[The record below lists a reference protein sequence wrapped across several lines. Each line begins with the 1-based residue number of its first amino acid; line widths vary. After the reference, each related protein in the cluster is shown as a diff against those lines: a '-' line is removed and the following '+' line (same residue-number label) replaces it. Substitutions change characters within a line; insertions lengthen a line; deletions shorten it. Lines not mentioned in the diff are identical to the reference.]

1 MSRANGQT
9 SEVVASFLF
18 EEVLTDPEK
27 AAIQDLIGVS
37 PSGDVDAVVAE
48 VAKRILYD
56 PALDNVVGTDPDSLR
71 TVATVD
77 LPTNSIHAI
86 NLGSQLDFYRLRV
99 GAPTGP
105 SPEQVLPLD
114 YATSGKYWKLHAVP
128 RLPLVLSGV
137 PEDGAFAIKAIGT
150 VNFNNVPVDGDEL
163 IIDDRAY
170 VWRDSPAISGDIPI
184 GIDADA
190 SSVNLTTIIDDGD
203 ALNIPHA
210 TVSVYLP
217 LAVTGTVLLQFNVA
231 GTVGNSTPLSGDSVD
246 LQYIPFNGG
255 TEAVTGTPAEYIGQN
270 AIFGSRVWFCSNLS
284 PYAWVELVTEA
295 ALTPLVLDASPE
307 NAGEGL
313 TITGTLTSNGSTPV
327 VFPELLIDDEVFGK
341 ASFNDNPGGVS
352 LNSCY
357 WTGTEWELTYNG
369 GDAIWHSS
377 DDVATPDL
385 CTTWIPQGAATGTP
399 IITLPS
405 GTPATFLGQ
414 DAIVNEESFYKNVR
428 LSPVKWVGPFP
439 A

>member
-270 AIFGSRVWFCSNLS
+270 AIFGSRNWFCSDLE
-284 PYAWVELVTEA
+284 PFAWVELTQ
-295 ALTPLVLDASPE
+295 DIS
-307 NAGEGL
+307 
-313 TITGTLTSNGSTPV
+313 
-327 VFPELLIDDEVFGK
+327 GK
-341 ASFNDNPGGVS
+341 ANLAGGNTFTEEQSVVDVLSIGTTDSSQTKFTVDTAGLIMQRWQLNDPQ
-352 LNSCY
+352 
-357 WTGTEWELTYNG
+357 
-369 GDAIWHSS
+369 
-377 DDVATPDL
+377 PD
-385 CTTWIPQGAATGTP
+385 
-399 IITLPS
+399 S
-405 GTPATFLGQ
+405 H
-414 DAIVNEESFYKNVR
+414 VR
-428 LSPVKWVGPFP
+428 LSNGFGSGFGWDQRNLDLTANRVYQMPDLDGTIPSVPSYPDLTEANVSLDAGDFFWDTTLKKLRV
-439 A
+439 ATA